1 MRKLSE
7 EELNKIRKAIAVKEL
22 TSAEILLEV
31 YDHYVSHLES
41 KSVEEFEVE
50 LFELEQKFTYG
61 YCHALQGKLFKSAK
75 KEIFGLQWSLFKSYF
90 SWPRIVF
97 TAAFLTISL
106 FMWSWLDEKTR
117 MITLFIPFA
126 LSAILTIG
134 IVINSF
140 RKVRRVRKYIKC
152 TQKIESTFAIWIF
165 QPMLIL
171 AAPFSLMSSSGPD
184 SNIITDEYL
193 PAVSF
198 LFLIIYSGFFLTLL
212 ETWKIK
218 SKTALI

>member
-1 MRKLSE
+1 MSGRKLSQA
-7 EELNKIRKAIAVKEL
+7 ELSRIQKAIAVKDL
-22 TSAEILLEV
+22 TSAEILMEI
-31 YDHYVSHLES
+31 YDHYVSLLES
-41 KSVEEFEVE
+41 KATEEFDEE

-90 SWPRIVF
+90 SWPRIVL
-97 TAAFLTISL
+97 TAAFLILSL
-106 FMWSWLDEKTR
+106 FIWSYLGEKTR

-126 LSAILTIG
+126 LSSMLTLG

-140 RKVRRVRKYIKC
+140 RKVRKVRKYIKS

-212 ETWKIK
+212 ET
-218 SKTALI
+218 

>member
-1 MRKLSE
+1 MSGRKLNQVG
-7 EELNKIRKAIAVKEL
+7 LNQIQKAIAVKDL
-22 TSAEILLEV
+22 SSAEILMEV

-41 KSVEEFEVE
+41 KSVEEFKVE

-90 SWPRIVF
+90 SWPRIVL
-97 TAAFLTISL
+97 TAAFLILSL
-106 FMWSWLDEKTR
+106 FVWSYLGEKTR

-126 LSAILTIG
+126 LSSILTIG

-140 RKVRRVRKYIKC
+140 RKVGRVRKYIKS

-198 LFLIIYSGFFLTLL
+198 LFLIIYLGFF
-212 ETWKIK
+212 
-218 SKTALI
+218 